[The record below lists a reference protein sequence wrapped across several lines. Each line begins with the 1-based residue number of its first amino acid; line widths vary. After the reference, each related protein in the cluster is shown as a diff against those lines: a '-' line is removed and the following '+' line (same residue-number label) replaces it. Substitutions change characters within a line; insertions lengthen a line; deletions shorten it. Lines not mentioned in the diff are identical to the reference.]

1 MIETIAMKKSLF
13 ALTVLTVASATYA
26 QSSVTLYGKIDASV
40 QNVSKTGQPSETKVS
55 SGALDTSRW
64 GLKGSED
71 LGGGLKA
78 SFQLESGFSVDTG
91 AVRGASNLFSRVSK
105 IALTGGFGSVSAGLQ
120 WTPYDSAWLDALD
133 YNGASA
139 MNAAFYAGVHGDNG
153 NTGWG
158 NAKNSI
164 QYATPDFNGF
174 NAVVM
179 VAPGEDATPG
189 MSASRYTGFGVNYAA
204 GPLAVSFGQETLTP
218 VGSGGNTKGWILT
231 GSYDLKVV
239 NLFAAY
245 EQGSTPTTDE
255 TGYSFGAAMPLTSN
269 MKLAASYASET
280 TDFKAAGADDKT
292 TAFGATLVYNMSAR
306 TNVYGAYLRSE
317 YTPGGGSGITTGTF
331 SLGVRHNF

>member
-1 MIETIAMKKSLF
+1 MKKIIF
-13 ALTVLTVASATYA
+13 ALTAAAFASATYA
-26 QSSVTLYGKIDASV
+26 QSTVTLYGKIDASI
-40 QNVSKTGQPSETKVS
+40 QNTSTTGMPSQTKIS
-55 SGALDTSRW
+55 SGALDSSRW

-71 LGGGLKA
+71 LGGGLNA

-91 AVRGASNLFSRVSK
+91 AVRGASNLFSRVAK

-120 WTPYDSAWLDALD
+120 WTPYDNAWLDALD

-179 VAPGEDATPG
+179 VAPGEDAMPG

-218 VGSGGNTKGWILT
+218 MGSGANTNGWILT
-231 GSYDLKVV
+231 GSYALNVV

-245 EQGSTPTTDE
+245 ERGSTPTTDE
-255 TGYSFGAAMPLTSN
+255 TGYSVGASMPLGAKMN
-269 MKLAASYASET
+269 LAASYASET

-292 TAFGATLVYNMSAR
+292 TAFGTTLVYNMSAR

-317 YTPGGGSGITTGTF
+317 YTPGGGSGVTTSTF